1 MKLRILSLSI
11 LFLFICSSIFS
22 QIFGGESSKQ
32 TYKSPNLKDSIVKH
46 KIVAIL
52 PFTSSISYKRM
63 PKNFDAAAN
72 KVEEKTLSL
81 NMQQGMYTYL
91 LRKASDYTVTFQ
103 DISRTNILLKQVN
116 AYDSLD
122 LFLPDSL
129 CKILKVDAV
138 IKCNFAYEKTGSEA
152 GAIAKTLL
160 LGVGGKTGSGSLTMQ
175 LNNGSN
181 GELLWRFY
189 KEMNENFTSNANEV
203 MERMMKKVARNFPYE
218 K

>member
-1 MKLRILSLSI
+1 MKLKITTLSIFFFLLSLS
-11 LFLFICSSIFS
+11 SFS
-22 QIFGGESSKQ
+22 QLLGESAKQ
-32 TYKSPNLKDSIVKH
+32 TYKSENLKESIEKH

-52 PFTSSISYKRM
+52 PFKSTISYKRM
-63 PKNFDAAAN
+63 PKNFDPEAS
-72 KVEEKTLSL
+72 KGEEKTLSL
-81 NMQQGMYTYL
+81 SMQQGMYTYL
-91 LRKASDYTVTFQ
+91 LRKADKFTVTFQ
-103 DISRTNILLKQVN
+103 DIERTNILLKQAK

-122 LFLPDSL
+122 LYLPDSL

-138 IKCNFAYEKTGSEA
+138 IRCNYAYEKTGSEA

-175 LNNGSN
+175 INNGLD

-189 KEMNENFTSNANEV
+189 KEMNENFTSNASEV